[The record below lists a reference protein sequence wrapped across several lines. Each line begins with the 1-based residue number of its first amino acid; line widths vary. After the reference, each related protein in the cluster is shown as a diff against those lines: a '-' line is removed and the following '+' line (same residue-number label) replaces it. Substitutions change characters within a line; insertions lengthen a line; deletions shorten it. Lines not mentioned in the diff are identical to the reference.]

1 MGIDD
6 FMVRRAL
13 RSRFDAANQRQ
24 LADAIVRLRPEIAK
38 CLAKAGV
45 DDIFQGFDPD
55 KFNSLAPLGSNLL
68 YALPTRTLTQLSLS
82 EESNFV
88 QVLREQGIA
97 DELMQLSTSLVESLI
112 TTFGNDGTNHPL
124 FKRLNLDEDLYHR
137 LGSIIKKRRVT
148 GDASLPFEDYS
159 LMLTV
164 PFVFSAEQIGPS
176 FDETLKQRVLQLRK
190 TSAAQMVEKLDPLF
204 DPIDPNK
211 YYSVMTLMGNAI
223 FGRISRI
230 AGARETLIEDIVVD
244 VLGKHGLHRLA
255 AQTIHDLETTTGG
268 SNLPPVFKE
277 RVAFSRAGIKKPD
290 ILIPGNSL
298 ASHDS
303 EARERMRERISK
315 LMPDT
320 TKIFIE
326 RKVASP
332 EKYDMFIDIVDGRID
347 GSTRQEGLQDKD
359 AHQDLNRKISAIA
372 KTALFAKLEFHQQR
386 LLAFGSQWYK
396 AEAGRTIFKVE
407 EKADAAY
414 LCVEGSAGLYW
425 PAANG
430 ETRLV
435 SEIIP
440 GRLIGDLSIIL
451 RERRSLNLV
460 TTEDCLFLRI
470 GATELMEVI
479 ENDALA
485 ASSLMRSVADNLS
498 GAVDSLRT
506 MRMYATERGVDFSEF
521 DKTRIE

>member
-1 MGIDD
+1 M
-6 FMVRRAL
+6 
-13 RSRFDAANQRQ
+13 
-24 LADAIVRLRPEIAK
+24 
-38 CLAKAGV
+38 
-45 DDIFQGFDPD
+45 
-55 KFNSLAPLGSNLL
+55 
-68 YALPTRTLTQLSLS
+68 
-82 EESNFV
+82 
-88 QVLREQGIA
+88 
-97 DELMQLSTSLVESLI
+97 
-112 TTFGNDGTNHPL
+112 
-124 FKRLNLDEDLYHR
+124 
-137 LGSIIKKRRVT
+137 
-148 GDASLPFEDYS
+148 
-159 LMLTV
+159 
-164 PFVFSAEQIGPS
+164 
-176 FDETLKQRVLQLRK
+176 
-190 TSAAQMVEKLDPLF
+190 
-204 DPIDPNK
+204 
-211 YYSVMTLMGNAI
+211 
-223 FGRISRI
+223 
-230 AGARETLIEDIVVD
+230 
-244 VLGKHGLHRLA
+244 
-255 AQTIHDLETTTGG
+255 
-268 SNLPPVFKE
+268 
-277 RVAFSRAGIKKPD
+277 
-290 ILIPGNSL
+290 ILGNSL
-298 ASHDS
+298 ASHDR
-303 EARERMRERISK
+303 EARDRMRECISK
-315 LMPDT
+315 LMTDT
-320 TKIFIE
+320 TKISIE

-347 GSTRQEGLQDKD
+347 GSTRQKGLQDKD
-359 AHQDLNRKISAIA
+359 ARQDLNRKISAIA
-372 KTALFAKLEFHQQR
+372 KTALFAKLDFHQQR
-386 LLAFGSQWYK
+386 LLAFDSQWYK